1 MGKMGLV
8 LQRELNYD
16 YWVIEQEV
24 RQKLG
29 LNVEKQY
36 NLLKTEGSNKTYL
49 EKINNN
55 IIFPEQFLDRIGV
68 PESTKIMTQITKD
81 VGKIYN
87 PKLIKLEEDIFKIRR
102 QYPKDMVSKKRFG
115 IDDYKIEDKYNKLL
129 NELKST
135 REESILK
142 VKEQQLKYLKDNY
155 KDKLNE
161 VDRYAHY
168 LHVGKVGD
176 KLLEPIEAI
185 RITPDI
191 WKNKSRAHTNM
202 FTKGMSAG
210 SLIPFYLYPQSQN
223 QNKTE

>member
-1 MGKMGLV
+1 MEEIK
-8 LQRELNYD
+8 
-16 YWVIEQEV
+16 I
-24 RQKLG
+24 KL
-29 LNVEKQY
+29 
-36 NLLKTEGSNKTYL
+36 LLKAIDGTISFIEFVEN
-49 EKINNN
+49 
-55 IIFPEQFLDRIGV
+55 
-68 PESTKIMTQITKD
+68 
-81 VGKIYN
+81 GKI
-87 PKLIKLEEDIFKIRR
+87 KILS
-102 QYPKDMVSKKRFG
+102 YENFKKRFG

-210 SLIPFYLYPQSQN
+210 SLIPLYLYLQSQN
-223 QNKTE
+223 QNKTN